1 MEQIILW
8 ESSGWGR
15 KSYYLLVLIAF
26 IYLIYRY
33 RKQKF
38 SILIILLFFN
48 GLFAFFGKSVQNGYR
63 ISLVILTIYWI
74 LRTNFFKK
82 FNIGSIVIAFLF
94 FSLTFLYTSYING
107 DYFSIIFSQYSRYFI
122 LFSLFFILKEYWLS
136 DSFKVWIEKLI
147 YEILIVQVIL
157 TILKFIILGTTENI
171 VGSVASQGGA
181 IATTLPILGFAFL
194 WTKKRGKFEIRD
206 WVIIL
211 GLVFIGFV
219 SLKRAIWFIMPIVIV
234 LFMFYIPRI
243 KIPPKVI
250 LYTLLAVPL
259 VFYLGIRYSPS
270 LNKEGRV
277 GGSFDINYAF
287 NYAQTYMFGEKE
299 DNQLGQGRGGATLLV
314 FNKLINGNLSEKDL
328 FGYGLRYMYT
338 TDYEQFDE
346 LGLGISSKAAATG
359 IFQTLVAGGYI
370 GIFATLWFLLS
381 LLFQTRNKRF
391 RYVLIGIFCW
401 EYIFY
406 TGMIIRDLS
415 LSFLLIYL
423 VLFTFNSDIRGK
435 KYFNHVNET

>member
-8 ESSGWGR
+8 ESSGLGR
-15 KSYYLLVLIAF
+15 KSYYVFVLIAF

-74 LRTNFFKK
+74 LRTNFFRN
-82 FNIGSIVIAFLF
+82 FNIGSVVIAFLF
-94 FSLTFLYTSYING
+94 FSVTFLYTSYING

-122 LFSLFFILKEYWLS
+122 LFSLFFILGEFWSS

-147 YEILIVQVIL
+147 YEILIVQIGL
-157 TILKFIILGTTENI
+157 TLLKFIIVGPTENI

-194 WTKKRGKFEIRD
+194 WTKRKGKFEIRD
-206 WVIIL
+206 WFITI
-211 GLVFIGFV
+211 GLVFIGFA
-219 SLKRAIWFIMPIVIV
+219 SLKRAIWFIMPIIII

-250 LYTLLAVPL
+250 LFTLLAVPL
-259 VFYLGIRYSPS
+259 VFYLGVRYSPS

-277 GGSFDINYAF
+277 GGSFDINYTLD
-287 NYAQTYMFGEKE
+287 YAQTYMFGEKK

-314 FNKLINGNLSEKDL
+314 FNKFIDGNLSEKDW

-338 TDYEQFDE
+338 TDYTQFDE
-346 LGLGISSKAAATG
+346 LDLGISSKAAATG

-370 GIFATLWFLLS
+370 GIVATFWFLLS
-381 LLFQTRNKRF
+381 LLVQTKNSRLRH
-391 RYVLIGIFCW
+391 VLIGIFCW
-401 EYIFY
+401 EYILY

-423 VLFTFNSDIRGK
+423 ILFTLNSDLRGINYSK
-435 KYFNHVNET
+435 PVNET

>member
-1 MEQIILW
+1 MFV
-8 ESSGWGR
+8 
-15 KSYYLLVLIAF
+15 LLAF

-33 RKQKF
+33 RKQ
-38 SILIILLFFN
+38 SISVLIILLFFN

-74 LRTNFFKK
+74 LRANFFRI
-82 FNIGSIVIAFLF
+82 FSIGSIVTSFLF
-94 FSLTFLYTSYING
+94 FSIAFIYTSYNNG

-122 LFSLFFILKEYWLS
+122 LFSLFFILREFWSS

-147 YEILIVQVIL
+147 YEILFVQIIL
-157 TILKFIILGTTENI
+157 TLLKVIIIGTTENI

-206 WVIIL
+206 WFFTL
-211 GLVFIGFV
+211 ALVFIGFA
-219 SLKRAIWFIMPIVIV
+219 SLKRAIWFIMPVVII
-234 LFMFYIPRI
+234 LFIFYIPRK
-243 KIPPKVI
+243 KIPPRVFI
-250 LYTLLAVPL
+250 YTLLAVPL

-270 LNKEGRV
+270 LNKEGIV
-277 GGSFDINYAF
+277 GGSFDINYALD
-287 NYAQTYMFGEKE
+287 YAQTYMFGENE
-299 DNQLGQGRGGATLLV
+299 NNQPGQGRGGATLLV
-314 FNKLINGNLSEKDL
+314 FNKLIDGNLSEKDWL
-328 FGYGLRYMYT
+328 GYGLRYMYT
-338 TDYEQFDE
+338 TDYSEFDE

-370 GIFATLWFLLS
+370 GIFTTIWFLLS
-381 LLFQTRNKRF
+381 LLVQTRNRRL

-423 VLFTFNSDIRGK
+423 ILYTLNSDITGK
-435 KYFNHVNET
+435 KYFTPVNET